1 VQRSPDIAVEIRH
14 PAVAR
19 DRLANEIDGC
29 LVVTGRVCNDPQ
41 KMQAV
46 GVVGIGRKDLSVK
59 RLRLAKPPG
68 LVMPT
73 ALLQGPIGV

>member
-1 VQRSPDIAVEIRH
+1 
-14 PAVAR
+14 
-19 DRLANEIDGC
+19 
-29 LVVTGRVCNDPQ
+29 VCNDPQ

-59 RLRLAKPPG
+59 RLRLTKPPG
-68 LVMPT
+68 LVVPT